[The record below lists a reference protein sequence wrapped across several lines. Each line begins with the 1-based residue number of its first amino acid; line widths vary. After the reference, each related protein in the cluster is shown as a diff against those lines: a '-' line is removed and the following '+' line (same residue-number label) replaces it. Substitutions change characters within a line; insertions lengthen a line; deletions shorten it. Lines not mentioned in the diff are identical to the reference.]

1 MKNKVIAVVT
11 NLVICTVI
19 VATAV
24 VGLYSGNAVTVS
36 DNSDNVYYSS
46 AQSKNSVSL
55 MFNVYQNTE
64 IVYGILDTLDEYGA
78 KATFFIGGSWAD
90 DNVDCVREI
99 FERGHEVA
107 SHGYFHKD
115 HSTMDYDENFME
127 IEPSVRLINMIC
139 GTEISLFAPPSG
151 AYNDYTVNACVSLG
165 LKVIM
170 WSRDTIDWRDS
181 DTDLIISRATNNLQ
195 AGEFVLMHPTEST
208 FKALP
213 SILNYIRNTQ
223 LEAVTVSQCI
233 GE

>member
-11 NLVICTVI
+11 NIVICTVI
-19 VATAV
+19 VVTAV

-46 AQSKNSVSL
+46 SDTENGVSL

-64 IVYGILDTLDEYGA
+64 IVYGILDVLDEYGA
-78 KATFFIGGSWAD
+78 KATFFIGGCWAD

-99 FERGHEVA
+99 YSRGHEVA

-115 HSTMDYDENFME
+115 HSAMDYEQNLAE
-127 IEPSVRLINMIC
+127 IEPSVRLLNMIC

-151 AYNDYTVNACVSLG
+151 AYGEYTVNACVSLG

-181 DTDLIISRATNNLQ
+181 DADLIISRATNNLQ
-195 AGEFVLMHPTEST
+195 AGEFVLMHPTQST
-208 FKALP
+208 LEALP
-213 SILNYIRNTQ
+213 SVLSYIGNTQ
-223 LEAVTVSQCI
+223 LEAVTVSQCL

>member
-1 MKNKVIAVVT
+1 MKNKIIAAVT

-24 VGLYSGNAVTVS
+24 VGLYSGRTVTVS
-36 DNSDNVYYSS
+36 DNGDNVYYGSQAGTS
-46 AQSKNSVSL
+46 GVSL

-64 IVYGILDTLDEYGA
+64 IVYSILDVLDEYGA
-78 KATFFIGGSWAD
+78 KCTFFIGGSWAD

-99 FERGHEVA
+99 YNRGHEIA

-115 HSTMDYDENFME
+115 HSAMSYEENIAE
-127 IEPSVRLINMIC
+127 IEPSVRLLTMIC
-139 GTEISLFAPPSG
+139 GTEITLFAPPSG

-170 WSRDTIDWRDS
+170 WSRDTIDWRDA
-181 DTDLIISRATNNLQ
+181 DTDLIVSRATNNLQ
-195 AGEFVLMHPTEST
+195 AGEFVLMHPTQST
-208 FKALP
+208 LAALP
-213 SILNYIRNTQ
+213 LVLSYIGNTQ
-223 LEAVTVSQCI
+223 LEAVTVSQCL